1 MLLAV
6 LTKKSRKTGIFR
18 FYDALHQAGL
28 ASDDDFQKTYKG
40 KNMIQGARSLPA
52 QHLTIRVPW
61 HDSGWQ
67 GSFCQ
72 NCIANTSCTVLPRI
86 ATGRNDTFETLHAGE
101 SIERLDRS
109 QRPPCVD
116 EHGTFM
122 AQFPLSM
129 QKIHPYAEIAKTTHG
144 HFAETPYTIRPYSVA
159 GIPFRWMLRE
169 QVEGNKKWG
178 INSLKETLQLGY
190 QTEREPDL
198 TENERWREDKK
209 TWVQEGTNQRIILD
223 TFFSAAKPNASLMFF
238 YAKRT
243 PMAEDTRRVIIGV
256 GRIKSMSA
264 PVEYQYSGGQKSKGK
279 ISGYLWERNIEHSIR
294 PEKSDGFLLPYQK
307 LLQLAEVDDTVDLV
321 ACTAFAPD
329 EYFGSYSYGTE
340 HLAHD
345 GAISSLLAIEK
356 AIKGMRQYL
365 ADEPWAEHL
374 AWIDRE
380 LNRLWMV
387 RGAFPGL
394 GAALN
399 AFGFT
404 HGNLL
409 AWYLSGQGE
418 ENFDP
423 WPALTDLLK
432 TPDNLPDY
440 LSDDIGDTL
449 RKKWEKLPA
458 ERRALLMLLARFNLT
473 DAQALRWYQPTE
485 REQAGIDLNDAAILA
500 NPYLVYEDDRLQADP
515 VAFEIVD
522 RGVFPPES
530 LRSIFPLSKP
540 SLVREAIDERRV
552 RAAMLLTLEE
562 AAHSEG
568 HTYLMATWV
577 VQRIRERALQPDCPL
592 DMDTLAIMEDCLL
605 PKITSIQ
612 VEDKLK
618 AFQLDRYVE
627 TSGLIR
633 SKITKRK
640 SRKANVGEHNWSAL
654 VNAAIDATKDKDKF
668 RGQPSIRD
676 VAARK
681 EKSAALEVLYKSG
694 VSVLMGAAGTGKST
708 LLKALCSIA
717 SVKDKG
723 ILLLAPTGKA
733 RVRLEQASGLPGQG
747 KTVAQFLNG
756 LERYAGKTGRYYINK
771 SANRSAIHATVII
784 DECSMLTEE
793 QLAAL
798 LDAIEGVDRLVLV
811 GDPKQLPPIGAGRPY
826 VDIVTFLKPTN
837 IDSLRTRVA
846 ASFAELTVTMR
857 QGANADGERDDVLL
871 AQAFSGRPLDAG
883 ADEVWQSVASGKSD
897 VVRLVRWNKPDQ
909 LQSLLLEELQ
919 MELNLKSTSDETTF
933 EESLGGVKSE
943 FSGGSTVWFN
953 TQYKD
958 QPGASAKAEAWQ
970 ILSPVKQFQAGVTAI
985 NRVLQ
990 QRFRKSFLTMAA
1002 QTGWTK
1008 KIPSPAGPEEII
1020 YGDKVINVTNKS
1032 GRDTYP
1038 EKDDAYVANG
1048 DIGIVTGHRKTTK
1061 KKWAPYEIEVEL
1073 ASQPGFS
1080 YKYKPWEFDAQEST
1094 PPLELAYALTVHK
1107 TQGSEFGKT
1116 FVVIPNPC
1124 RNLSREMLYTA
1135 LTRQR
1140 DKIIILHQGDFRDLL
1155 YFSHEAASEIN
1166 GRMTNIFVSSVP
1178 VEVNIRNKS
1187 VFLDKK
1193 LIYLTENGDL
1203 VRSKSEWII
1212 ADKLKSAGIKYYY
1225 EQPLVLDGVERLPD
1239 FTIYDEDA
1247 GTVWY
1252 WEHNGMLSDEDYQK
1266 RWRRKEEAYRRANIL
1281 PLPLPEQDDGRV
1293 GTLLVT
1299 EEREGVGLDLN
1310 AILANIKL
1318 IAGSE

>member
-1 MLLAV
+1 
-6 LTKKSRKTGIFR
+6 
-18 FYDALHQAGL
+18 
-28 ASDDDFQKTYKG
+28 
-40 KNMIQGARSLPA
+40 MILGARCLPT
-52 QHLTIRVPW
+52 QHLTIRAPW

-67 GSFCQ
+67 GSICQ
-72 NCIANTSCTVLPRI
+72 NCSGNTSCTVLPRI
-86 ATGRNDTFETLHAGE
+86 ATGRDDAFEMLHAGS
-101 SIERLDRS
+101 SIEDLERA
-109 QRPPCVD
+109 QHPPCVD

-122 AQFPLSM
+122 ARFPLSM
-129 QKIHPYAEIAKTTHG
+129 EKKHPYAESASTTHG
-144 HFAETPYTIRPYSVA
+144 HFADTPYTIRPYSAA

-178 INSLKETLQLGY
+178 VSSLKETLQLGY
-190 QTEREPDL
+190 QSEREPDL
-198 TENERWREDKK
+198 TVNKGWEKDKK

-223 TFFSAAKPNASLMFF
+223 TFFSVAKPNESLVFF

-243 PMAEDTRRVIIGV
+243 PMVEDARRVIIGV
-256 GRIKSMSA
+256 GRVKSVSE
-264 PVEYQYSGGQKSKGK
+264 PIEYHYAGGQKPKDS

-294 PEKSDGFLLPYQK
+294 PKNSDGFLLPYQK
-307 LLQLAEVDDTVDLV
+307 LLQAAEADESIDLA

-356 AIKGMRQYL
+356 AIKAMRQHL

-380 LNRLWMV
+380 LNRLWKV

-399 AFGFT
+399 AFGFP

-409 AWYLSGQGE
+409 AWYLCSQGGD
-418 ENFDP
+418 NFDP
-423 WPALTDLLK
+423 WLALADVLKKPDSLPA
-432 TPDNLPDY
+432 Y
-440 LSDDIGDTL
+440 LRDGIGDTL

-458 ERRALLMLLARFNLT
+458 ERRSLLMLLARFNLT
-473 DAQALRWYQPTE
+473 DTQALRWYQPTE
-485 REQAGIDLNDAAILA
+485 REQVGIDLNDAAILA
-500 NPYLVYEDDRLQADP
+500 NPYLIYEDDRLQPDP
-515 VAFEIVD
+515 VAFEIID

-530 LRSIFPLSKP
+530 LRAIFPLPKP

-562 AAHSEG
+562 AARTEG

-592 DMDTLAIMEDCLL
+592 DMDTLTIMEDRLT
-605 PKITSIQ
+605 PKIASIP
-612 VEDKLK
+612 VKDGLR

-627 TSGLIR
+627 TSTLIR

-640 SRKANVGEHNWSAL
+640 FRKANAGEHNWSAL
-654 VNAAIDATKDKDKF
+654 VDAAIDATKDKGAPKKK
-668 RGQPSIRD
+668 PSARD
-676 VAARK
+676 LAARK

-694 VSVLMGAAGTGKST
+694 ISVLMGAAGTGKST
-708 LLKALCSIA
+708 LLKALCSIDT
-717 SVKDKG
+717 VKDKG

-733 RVRLEQASGLPGQG
+733 RMRLEQTSGMAGQG

-756 LERYAGKTGRYYINK
+756 LDRYDGKTGRYYVNDG
-771 SANRSAIHATVII
+771 ADRSAAHATVII

-798 LDAIEGVDRLVLV
+798 LDGVENVDRLVLV

-826 VDIVTFLKPTN
+826 VDIVNFLKPGN

-846 ASFAELTVTMR
+846 VSFAELTVTMR
-857 QGANADGERDDVLL
+857 QDADEGVVRDDVLL
-871 AQAFSGRPLDAG
+871 AQAFSGQPLDAG
-883 ADEVWQSVASGKSD
+883 ADEIWQTVTSGKSNF
-897 VVRLVRWNKPDQ
+897 VKLVRWNKPDQ
-909 LQSLLLEELQ
+909 LQALLLDELQ
-919 MELNLKSTSDETTF
+919 TELKLKSITDEVTF
-933 EESLGGVKSE
+933 EESLGGVSSE
-943 FSGGSTVWFN
+943 FDGRSTVWFN

-958 QPGASAKAEAWQ
+958 RPGASKKAEAWQ
-970 ILSPVKQFQAGVTAI
+970 ILSPIKQYQAGVSAI
-985 NRVLQ
+985 NRALQ
-990 QRFRKSFLTMAA
+990 QQFRKSFLKMAA

-1008 KIPSPAGPEEII
+1008 KIPSPAGPEGII
-1020 YGDKVINVTNKS
+1020 YGDKVINVINRS

-1048 DIGIVTGHRKTTK
+1048 DIGIVTGHRKTK
-1061 KKWAPYEIEVEL
+1061 ARNWSPYEVEVEF
-1073 ASQPGFS
+1073 ASQPGFA
-1080 YKYKPWEFDAQEST
+1080 YKYRPWEFDSQEST

-1124 RNLSREMLYTA
+1124 RNLTREMLYTA

-1140 DKIIILHQGDFRDLL
+1140 DKIVILHQGDFRDLRH
-1155 YFSHEAASEIN
+1155 FSQEAASEVN
-1166 GRMTNIFVSSVP
+1166 RRMTNLFVPSAP
-1178 VEVNIRNKS
+1178 VEIKIRNKS
-1187 VFLDKK
+1187 VFLDEK

-1212 ADKLKSAGIKYYY
+1212 ADKLKAAGIKYQY

-1239 FTIYDEDA
+1239 FTIRDEDA

-1252 WEHNGMLSDEDYQK
+1252 WEHNGMLSDGEYKK
-1266 RWRRKEEAYRRANIL
+1266 RWERKEAAYRRAKIL
-1281 PLPLPEQDDGRV
+1281 PPPVPEKDDDRA

-1299 EEREGVGLDLN
+1299 EEREGTGLDLN
-1310 AILANIKL
+1310 AILANINL
-1318 IAGSE
+1318 ILGRA

>member
-1 MLLAV
+1 
-6 LTKKSRKTGIFR
+6 
-18 FYDALHQAGL
+18 
-28 ASDDDFQKTYKG
+28 
-40 KNMIQGARSLPA
+40 MIQGARNLPV

-61 HDSGWQ
+61 HDSGWK
-67 GSFCQ
+67 GTFCQ
-72 NCIANTSCTVLPRI
+72 TCTANTSCTVLPRI
-86 ATGRNDTFETLHAGE
+86 ATGRDDAFETLHAGE
-101 SIERLDRS
+101 SIEDLDRS
-109 QRPPCVD
+109 QHPPCVD

-122 AQFPLSM
+122 AKFPLSM
-129 QKIHPYAEIAKTTHG
+129 QKKHPYAESATTTHG
-144 HFAETPYTIRPYSVA
+144 HFADTPYTIRPYSAA

-178 INSLKETLQLGY
+178 VSSLKETLQLGY

-198 TENERWREDKK
+198 TANKGWEKDKK

-223 TFFSAAKPNASLMFF
+223 TFFSVAKPNESLVFF

-243 PMAEDTRRVIIGV
+243 PMLEDARRVIIGV
-256 GRIKSMSA
+256 GRVKSVSE
-264 PVEYQYSGGQKSKGK
+264 PIEYHYAGGQKPKDN

-294 PEKSDGFLLPYQK
+294 PKNSDGFLLPYQQ
-307 LLQLAEVDDTVDLV
+307 LLLAAEADESIDLA
-321 ACTAFAPD
+321 ACNAFAPD

-356 AIKGMRQYL
+356 AIKAMRQHL

-380 LNRLWMV
+380 LNRLWEV

-399 AFGFT
+399 AFGFS

-409 AWYLSGQGE
+409 AWYLSSLGGE
-418 ENFDP
+418 KFDP
-423 WPALTDLLK
+423 WPALADVLK
-432 TPDNLPDY
+432 KPDSLPSY
-440 LSDDIGDTL
+440 LRDGIGDTL

-458 ERRALLMLLARFNLT
+458 ERRALLMLMARFNLT

-485 REQAGIDLNDAAILA
+485 REKAGINLSDAAILA
-500 NPYLVYEDDRLQADP
+500 NPYSIYEDDRLQADP

-530 LRSIFPLSKP
+530 IRALFPLPEP

-562 AAHSEG
+562 AARTEG
-568 HTYLMATWV
+568 HTYLMAAWV
-577 VQRIRERALQPDCPL
+577 VQRIRDRALQPDCPL
-592 DMDTLAIMEDCLL
+592 DMDTLAIMEDCLA
-605 PKITSIQ
+605 PKIASIQ
-612 VEDKLK
+612 VKDGLK

-627 TSGLIR
+627 TSTLIR

-640 SRKANVGEHNWSAL
+640 SRKANAGEHNWSAL
-654 VNAAIDATKDKDKF
+654 VDAAIDATKDKGAAKTKT
-668 RGQPSIRD
+668 SARD
-676 VAARK
+676 LAARK
-681 EKSAALEVLYKSG
+681 EKSAALEVLFKSG
-694 VSVLMGAAGTGKST
+694 ISVLMGAAGTGKST
-708 LLKALCSIA
+708 LLKALCSIDT
-717 SVKDKG
+717 VKDKG

-733 RVRLEQASGLPGQG
+733 RVRLEQTSGMSGQG

-756 LERYAGKTGRYYINK
+756 LDRYDGKTGRYYVNED
-771 SANRSAIHATVII
+771 ADRSAVHATVII

-798 LDAIEGVDRLVLV
+798 LDAVESVDRLVLV

-826 VDIVTFLKPTN
+826 VDIVNFLKPAN

-846 ASFAELTVTMR
+846 GSFAELTVTMR
-857 QGANADGERDDVLL
+857 QGADEGVVRDDVLL

-883 ADEVWQSVASGKSD
+883 ADEIWQTVASGKSNF
-897 VVRLVRWNKPDQ
+897 VRLVRWNKPDQ
-909 LQSLLLEELQ
+909 LQALLLDELQ
-919 MELNLKSTSDETTF
+919 TELKLKSTADEVTF
-933 EESLGGVKSE
+933 EESLGGVSSE
-943 FSGGSTVWFN
+943 FDGRSTVWFN

-958 QPGASAKAEAWQ
+958 RPGASKKAEAWQ
-970 ILSPVKQFQAGVTAI
+970 ILSPIKQYQAGVTAI
-985 NRVLQ
+985 NRALQ
-990 QRFRKSFLTMAA
+990 QQFRKSFLKMAA
-1002 QTGWTK
+1002 QTGRTK
-1008 KIPSPAGPEEII
+1008 KIPSPAGPEGII

-1032 GRDTYP
+1032 GRDTFP
-1038 EKDDAYVANG
+1038 AKNDAYVANG
-1048 DIGIVTGHRKTTK
+1048 DIGIITGHRRTK
-1061 KKWAPYEIEVEL
+1061 AKDWAPYEIEVEL
-1073 ASQPGFS
+1073 ASQPGFA
-1080 YKYKPWEFDAQEST
+1080 YKYKAWEFDSQEST

-1124 RNLSREMLYTA
+1124 RNLTREMLYTA

-1140 DKIIILHQGDFRDLL
+1140 DKIVILHQGDFRDLL
-1155 YFSHEAASEIN
+1155 HFSQEAASEIN
-1166 GRMTNIFVSSVP
+1166 RRMTNLFAPSSP
-1178 VEVNIRNKS
+1178 VEIKVRNKS
-1187 VFLDKK
+1187 VFLDEK

-1212 ADKLKSAGIKYYY
+1212 ADKLKAAGIKYQY
-1225 EQPLVLDGVERLPD
+1225 EQPLILDGVERLPD
-1239 FTIYDEDA
+1239 FTIRDDDA

-1252 WEHNGMLSDEDYQK
+1252 WEHNGMLSDDEYKK
-1266 RWRRKEEAYRRANIL
+1266 RWERKEAAYRRAMIL
-1281 PLPLPEQDDGRV
+1281 PLPLPENDDDRV
-1293 GTLLVT
+1293 GTLLIT
-1299 EEREGVGLDLN
+1299 EEREGTGLDLN
-1310 AILANIKL
+1310 AIIANINL
-1318 IAGSE
+1318 ILGRA

>member
-1 MLLAV
+1 
-6 LTKKSRKTGIFR
+6 
-18 FYDALHQAGL
+18 
-28 ASDDDFQKTYKG
+28 
-40 KNMIQGARSLPA
+40 MIEGARALPV

-61 HDSGWQ
+61 HDSGWR
-67 GSFCQ
+67 GTFCQ
-72 NCIANTSCTVLPRI
+72 ACTANACCTVLPRI
-86 ATGRNDTFETLHAGE
+86 ATGRDDAFEMLHAGE
-101 SIERLDRS
+101 SIEALDRS
-109 QRPPCVD
+109 QHPPCAD

-122 AQFPLSM
+122 AKFPLSM
-129 QKIHPYAEIAKTTHG
+129 QKRHPYAESAKTTHG
-144 HFAETPYTIRPYSVA
+144 HFAETPYTIRPYSAA

-178 INSLKETLQLGY
+178 VSSLKEALRLGY

-198 TENERWREDKK
+198 TVNKGWEKDKK

-223 TFFSAAKPNASLMFF
+223 TFFSVAKPNESLVFF

-243 PMAEDTRRVIIGV
+243 PMVEDARRVIVGV
-256 GRIKSMSA
+256 GRVKSVSE
-264 PVEYQYSGGQKSKGK
+264 PIEYHYANGQKPKGS

-294 PEKSDGFLLPYQK
+294 PKNSDGFLLPYQQ
-307 LLQLAEVDDTVDLV
+307 LLQAAEADESIDLA

-329 EYFGSYSYGTE
+329 EYFSSYSYGTE
-340 HLAHD
+340 HMAHD

-356 AIKGMRQYL
+356 AIKAMRQHL

-380 LNRLWMV
+380 LNRLWEV
-387 RGAFPGL
+387 RGAFAGL

-399 AFGFT
+399 AFGFS

-409 AWYLSGQGE
+409 AWYLSSQGGE
-418 ENFDP
+418 KFDP
-423 WPALTDLLK
+423 WPALADVLK
-432 TPDNLPDY
+432 KPDRLPSY
-440 LSDDIGDTL
+440 LRDGIGDTL
-449 RKKWEKLPA
+449 RKKWEKLSA
-458 ERRALLMLLARFNLT
+458 ERRALLMLIARFNLT

-485 REQAGIDLNDAAILA
+485 REKAGINLNDAAILA
-500 NPYLVYEDDRLQADP
+500 NPYLIYEDDRLQVDP

-530 LRSIFPLSKP
+530 IRVGFPLPEP

-562 AAHSEG
+562 AARTEG
-568 HTYLMATWV
+568 HSYLMATWV
-577 VQRIRERALQPDCPL
+577 VQRIRDRALQPDCPL
-592 DMDTLAIMEDCLL
+592 DMDTLAIMEDCLA
-605 PKITSIQ
+605 PKIASIQ
-612 VEDKLK
+612 VKDGLN

-627 TSGLIR
+627 TSILIR

-640 SRKANVGEHNWSAL
+640 ARKANAGEHNWAAL
-654 VNAAIDATKDKDKF
+654 VDAAIDATKDKGAPKTK
-668 RGQPSIRD
+668 PSARD
-676 VAARK
+676 LAARK

-708 LLKALCSIA
+708 LLKALCCID

-733 RVRLEQASGLPGQG
+733 RVRLEQTSGMTGQG

-756 LERYAGKTGRYYINK
+756 LERYDGKTGRYYVNQG
-771 SANRSAIHATVII
+771 AGRSAVHATVII

-798 LDAIEGVDRLVLV
+798 LDAVENVDRLVLV

-826 VDIVTFLKPTN
+826 VDIVNFLKPAN
-837 IDSLRTRVA
+837 IDSLQTRVA
-846 ASFAELTVTMR
+846 GSFAELTVTMR
-857 QGANADGERDDVLL
+857 QGADAGVVRDDVLL

-883 ADEVWQSVASGKSD
+883 ADEIWQTVASGESNFVK
-897 VVRLVRWNKPDQ
+897 LVRWNKPDQ
-909 LQSLLLEELQ
+909 LQALLLDELQ
-919 MELNLKSTSDETTF
+919 TELKLKSVSDEVTF
-933 EESLGGVKSE
+933 EESLGGVSSE
-943 FSGGSTVWFN
+943 FEGRSTVWFN
-953 TQYKD
+953 TQYND
-958 QPGASAKAEAWQ
+958 RPGASKKAEAWQ
-970 ILSPVKQFQAGVTAI
+970 ILSPIKQYQAGVTAI
-985 NRVLQ
+985 NRALQ
-990 QRFRKSFLTMAA
+990 QQFRKSFLTMAA

-1008 KIPSPAGPEEII
+1008 KIPSPAGPEGII
-1020 YGDKVINVTNKS
+1020 YGDKVINVINKS
-1032 GRDTYP
+1032 GRDTFP

-1048 DIGIVTGHRKTTK
+1048 DIGIVTGHRKTK
-1061 KKWAPYEIEVEL
+1061 ARNWSPYEIEVEL
-1073 ASQPGFS
+1073 ASQPGFA
-1080 YKYKPWEFDAQEST
+1080 YKYKPWEFDSQEST

-1124 RNLSREMLYTA
+1124 RNLTREMLYTA

-1140 DKIIILHQGDFRDLL
+1140 DKIVILHQGEFRDLL
-1155 YFSHEAASEIN
+1155 HFSQEAASEIN
-1166 GRMTNIFVSSVP
+1166 RRMTNLFVPSAP
-1178 VEVNIRNKS
+1178 VEIKVRNKS
-1187 VFLDKK
+1187 VFLDEK

-1212 ADKLKSAGIKYYY
+1212 ADKLKAAGIKYQY

-1239 FTIYDEDA
+1239 FTIRDEDA

-1252 WEHNGMLSDEDYQK
+1252 WEHNGMLSDEEYKK
-1266 RWRRKEEAYRRANIL
+1266 RWERKEAAYRKAKIL
-1281 PLPLPEQDDGRV
+1281 PLPLPEKDDGRV

-1299 EEREGVGLDLN
+1299 EECEGTGLDLN
-1310 AILANIKL
+1310 AIIANINL
-1318 IAGSE
+1318 ILGRD

>member
-1 MLLAV
+1 
-6 LTKKSRKTGIFR
+6 
-18 FYDALHQAGL
+18 
-28 ASDDDFQKTYKG
+28 
-40 KNMIQGARSLPA
+40 MIQGARNLPV

-61 HDSGWQ
+61 HDSGWK
-67 GSFCQ
+67 GTFCKT
-72 NCIANTSCTVLPRI
+72 CTANTSCTVLPRI
-86 ATGRNDTFETLHAGE
+86 ATGRDDAFETLHAGE
-101 SIERLDRS
+101 SIEDLARS
-109 QRPPCVD
+109 QHPPCVD

-122 AQFPLSM
+122 AKFSLSM
-129 QKIHPYAEIAKTTHG
+129 QKKHPYAESAKTTHG
-144 HFAETPYTIRPYSVA
+144 HFADTPYTIRPYSAA

-178 INSLKETLQLGY
+178 VSSLKESLQLGY

-198 TENERWREDKK
+198 TLNKNWKDDKK

-223 TFFSAAKPNASLMFF
+223 TFFSVAKPNESLVFF

-243 PMAEDTRRVIIGV
+243 PMLEDARRVIIGV
-256 GRIKSMSA
+256 GRVKSVSA
-264 PVEYQYSGGQKSKGK
+264 PIEYHYADGQRPKDN

-294 PEKSDGFLLPYQK
+294 PKDSDGFLLPYEQ
-307 LLQLAEVDDTVDLV
+307 LLQAAEADESIDLA

-329 EYFGSYSYGTE
+329 EYFSSYSYGTE

-356 AIKGMRQYL
+356 AIKAMRQHL
-365 ADEPWAEHL
+365 ADEPWGEHL
-374 AWIDRE
+374 AWIDAE
-380 LNRLWMV
+380 LNRLWQV

-399 AFGFT
+399 AFGFP

-409 AWYLSGQGE
+409 AWYLSSQGGE
-418 ENFDP
+418 KFDP
-423 WPALTDLLK
+423 WPALAEVLK
-432 TPDNLPDY
+432 KPDSLPGY
-440 LSDDIGDTL
+440 LRDGIGDTL

-458 ERRALLMLLARFNLT
+458 ERRALLMLVARFNLA
-473 DAQALRWYQPTE
+473 DAQALRWYQPTD
-485 REQAGIDLNDAAILA
+485 REQAGIDLSDAAILV

-530 LRSIFPLSKP
+530 IRAAFPLPEP

-562 AAHSEG
+562 AARTEG

-577 VQRIRERALQPDCPL
+577 VQRIRDRALQPECPL
-592 DMDTLAIMEDCLL
+592 DMDTLSIMEDCLA
-605 PKITSIQ
+605 PKISSIQ
-612 VEDKLK
+612 VKDGLR

-627 TSGLIR
+627 TSTLIR
-633 SKITKRK
+633 SKIGKRK
-640 SRKANVGEHNWSAL
+640 TRKANPGEHNWAAL
-654 VNAAIDATKDKDKF
+654 VDAAIDATKDKEATKTK
-668 RGQPSIRD
+668 PTTRD
-676 VAARK
+676 LAARK

-694 VSVLMGAAGTGKST
+694 ISVLMGAAGTGKST
-708 LLKALCSIA
+708 LLKGLCSID
-717 SVKDKG
+717 SVKSKG

-733 RVRLEQASGLPGQG
+733 RVRLEQTSGMAGQG

-756 LERYAGKTGRYYINK
+756 LERYDGKTGRYYVNEG
-771 SANRSAIHATVII
+771 ADRSAVHATVII

-798 LDAIEGVDRLVLV
+798 LDAVENVDRLVLV

-826 VDIVTFLKPTN
+826 VDIVNFLRPAN
-837 IDSLRTRVA
+837 IESLRTRVA
-846 ASFAELTVTMR
+846 GNFAELTVTMR
-857 QGANADGERDDVLL
+857 QGADEGVVRDDVLL
-871 AQAFSGRPLDAG
+871 SQAFSGRPLDAG
-883 ADEVWQSVASGKSD
+883 ADEIWHTVASGKSSF
-897 VVRLVRWNKPDQ
+897 VKLVRWNKPDQ
-909 LQSLLLEELQ
+909 LQALLLDELKT
-919 MELNLKSTSDETTF
+919 ELKLKSITDEVTF
-933 EESLGGVKSE
+933 EESLGGVHSE
-943 FSGGSTVWFN
+943 FEGGSTVFFN

-958 QPGASAKAEAWQ
+958 RSGASAKAEAWQ
-970 ILSPVKQFQAGVTAI
+970 ILSPIKQYQAGVTAI
-985 NRVLQ
+985 NRALQ
-990 QRFRKSFLTMAA
+990 QHFRKSFLKMAV
-1002 QTGWTK
+1002 QTGWKK
-1008 KIPSPAGPEEII
+1008 KIPSPAGPEGII
-1020 YGDKVINVTNKS
+1020 YGDKVINVINKS
-1032 GRDTYP
+1032 RRDTYP

-1048 DIGIVTGHRKTTK
+1048 DIGIVTGHRKTTARS
-1061 KKWAPYEIEVEL
+1061 WSPYEVEVEL

-1080 YKYKPWEFDAQEST
+1080 YKYKPWEFDSQEGT

-1124 RNLSREMLYTA
+1124 RNLTREMLYTA
-1135 LTRQR
+1135 LTRQK

-1155 YFSHEAASEIN
+1155 HFSQEAASEIN
-1166 GRMTNIFVSSVP
+1166 RRMTNLFAPSAP
-1178 VEVNIRNKS
+1178 VEIKVRNKS
-1187 VFLDKK
+1187 VFLDEK

-1212 ADKLKSAGIKYYY
+1212 ADKLKAAGIKYQY

-1239 FTIYDEDA
+1239 FTIRDEDA

-1252 WEHNGMLSDEDYQK
+1252 WEHNGMLSDDEYKK
-1266 RWRRKEEAYRRANIL
+1266 RWQRKEAAYRREKIL
-1281 PLPLPEQDDGRV
+1281 PLPIPETDDGRA

-1299 EEREGVGLDLN
+1299 EEREGTGLDLKV
-1310 AILANIKL
+1310 ILANINL
-1318 IAGSE
+1318 ILGRD